1 MIAWLLRAHHVPDL
15 PREGR
20 PAFHGPRSRVV
31 RAAFVWLSYV
41 ALEPHVRRRWPDLL
55 ISWNR
60 LLTGRLR
67 DPLVGRDV
75 LVGALLGAT
84 NAMLLHFSNAL
95 PAWIDAPGMTP
106 VPPSEL
112 MMRGTREAASFFVV
126 RQNDAVFAAVGM
138 MFLFFLASSIFR
150 RRKWLGAVPLGF
162 LFVLLNVSG
171 ENLAIEIP
179 FAVLIATILVFVVLR
194 FGLLAVAVAGVV
206 GTLLT
211 ALSDHPRLLAV
222 VRGAVPVRARG
233 RRGDC
238 CLRLSGCTRQTPS
251 FRSGRSGGLTA
262 TTGTRTTA

>member
-15 PREGR
+15 PREGSLLSMGLG
-20 PAFHGPRSRVV
+20 AALFES
-31 RAAFVWLSYV
+31 AFVWLSYL

-60 LLTGRLR
+60 LLTGRIR

-75 LVGALLGAT
+75 LVGALLGTT
-84 NAMLLHFSNAL
+84 NAMLLHLSNAL

-106 VPPSEL
+106 VPPSDL

-126 RQNDAVFAAVGM
+126 RQNDAVFAAVGI

-150 RRKWLGAVPLGF
+150 RKKWLGAVPLGF
-162 LFVLLNVSG
+162 LFFLLNVSG

-179 FAVLIATILVFVVLR
+179 FAVLIATIFVFVVLR

-206 GTLLT
+206 DTLLR
-211 ALSDHPRLLAV
+211 LSPITLDFSRWYAGRSLFALAV
-222 VRGAVPVRARG
+222 VLGIALCGFRLALGKRPVLGIAAL
-233 RRGDC
+233 D
-238 CLRLSGCTRQTPS
+238 TDD
-251 FRSGRSGGLTA
+251 
-262 TTGTRTTA
+262 